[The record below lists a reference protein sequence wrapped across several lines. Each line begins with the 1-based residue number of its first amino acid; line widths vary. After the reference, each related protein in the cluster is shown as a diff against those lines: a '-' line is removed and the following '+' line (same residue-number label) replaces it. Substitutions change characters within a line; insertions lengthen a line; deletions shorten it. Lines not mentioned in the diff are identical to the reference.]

1 MPRFAQTL
9 FAMEILYSLAI
20 AIGKTSILL
29 LYRRVFGERR
39 GFRVFLWG
47 MMVFLWMWALTETI
61 IAIVQCTP
69 VAYQWNKSLDG
80 VCIDQLATYRYIP
93 LPNVVHDVVL
103 LALPTPMIWQLQKVS
118 IHQKLALTVVFLI
131 GSL

>member
-1 MPRFAQTL
+1 MPKFAQTL

-29 LYRRVFGERR
+29 LYYRIFGVQR
-39 GFRVFLWG
+39 GFRMFIWA
-47 MMVFLWMWALTETI
+47 MVIFLWMWALAETI
-61 IAIVQCTP
+61 ISVVQCTP
-69 VAYQWNKSLDG
+69 VAYQWDKSLDG
-80 VCIDQLATYRYIP
+80 ACIDQLATYRYIP

-118 IHQKLALTVVFLI
+118 IHQKLALTLVFLI